1 MEIKGK
7 VAIVT
12 GASSG
17 IGLATAKLLSSKG
30 AKLALVARSKDKLE
44 KLAKELPDAIAV
56 VADIS
61 KVEDVKSMIK
71 QVYEHFGRIDILVNN
86 AGRGYDVPVE
96 KTDIEVFRYIF
107 DLDVVGPLVAM
118 KEAIP
123 LMRRQ
128 GGGIIV
134 NVSSGTAL
142 MYLPDNGPYSA
153 LKRALAQISLTARI
167 ELAKDKI
174 VVIVV
179 YPFITL
185 SDFEKN
191 TFKDASLQKQEES
204 PEAQEVFKRAD
215 SPEYTAQRIVEGIE
229 SGEAEIFGHDWMN
242 PASKTQTPWQQR

>member
-1 MEIKGK
+1 MDIKGK

-44 KLAKELPDAIAV
+44 QLAKELPEAIAIT
-56 VADIS
+56 ADVS
-61 KVEDVKSMIK
+61 KVENVKNMVK
-71 QVYEHFGRIDILVNN
+71 QAYEHFGRIDILVNN

-96 KTDIEVFRYIF
+96 KTDIEVFHNLF

-123 LMRRQ
+123 IMRRQ
-128 GGGIIV
+128 GGGTIV

-142 MYLPDNGPYSA
+142 MQLPENGPYSA

-174 VVIVV
+174 VVSVV
-179 YPFITL
+179 YPYITL
-185 SDFEKN
+185 TDFEKN
-191 TFKDASLQKQEES
+191 TIKDASLQKQEES
-204 PEAQEVFKRAD
+204 PEAQEAFLKAD
-215 SPEYTAQRIVEGIE
+215 LPEYTAQRIVAGIE
-229 SGEAEIFGHDWMN
+229 SGEAEIFGHDWMKRAP
-242 PASKTQTPWQQR
+242 PA

>member
-1 MEIKGK
+1 MDIKGK

-44 KLAKELPDAIAV
+44 QLAKILPEAVAIT
-56 VADIS
+56 ADIS
-61 KVEDVKSMIK
+61 KVEETKNMIK
-71 QVYEHFGRIDILVNN
+71 QAYEHFGRIDILVNN

-96 KTDIEVFRYIF
+96 KTDIEIFHYLF

-128 GGGIIV
+128 GGGTIV

-153 LKRALAQISLTARI
+153 LKRALAHISLTARE
-167 ELAKDKI
+167 ELEKDNI
-174 VVIVV
+174 VVSVV
-179 YPFITL
+179 YPYITL
-185 SDFEKN
+185 TDFEKN
-191 TFKDASLQKQEES
+191 TIKDATLQGQQETS
-204 PEAQEVFKRAD
+204 GAQEAFSKAD
-215 SPEYTAQRIVEGIE
+215 PPEYTAQRIVEGIE
-229 SGEAEIFGHDWMN
+229 SGEAEIFGHDWMK
-242 PASKTQTPWQQR
+242 PAPKPR

>member
-1 MEIKGK
+1 MDIKGK

-44 KLAKELPDAIAV
+44 QLAKELPEAIAV
-56 VADIS
+56 TADIS
-61 KVEDVKSMIK
+61 KVEEAKNMIK
-71 QVYEHFGRIDILVNN
+71 QAYEHFGRIDILVNN

-96 KTDIEVFRYIF
+96 KTDIDIFHYLF

-128 GGGIIV
+128 GGGTIV

-153 LKRALAQISLTARI
+153 LKRALAHISLTART
-167 ELAKDKI
+167 ELEKDNI
-174 VVIVV
+174 VVSVV
-179 YPFITL
+179 YPYITL
-185 SDFEKN
+185 TDFEKN
-191 TFKDASLQKQEES
+191 TIKDSSLQGQQET
-204 PEAQEVFKRAD
+204 PGAQEAFKRAD
-215 SPEYTAQRIVEGIE
+215 PPEYTAQRIVEGIE
-229 SGEAEIFGHDWMN
+229 SGEDEIFGHDWMN
-242 PASKTQTPWQQR
+242 RPQTTWSQS